1 MSGAK
6 APTVTGASLSKW
18 TMSYFAAALLSLLAA
33 EALMA
38 AGYGYPAD
46 GLQAPSTL
54 VVVHLS
60 AVGWLSLLMCGALF
74 QFIPV
79 LVNRPLAGARVMLP
93 ALLCIVPGLVSLV
106 SGFMAMDGLLETAA
120 PLLPMGGLLLC
131 TGFAFAAGSIG
142 LTLMRSRPLPIP
154 SAFVAAGLAGLLV
167 AVALGFVFTQ
177 VLGGTLAAPVFAH
190 IAARGVPIHAAAG
203 LGGWLAMC
211 AVGVSYRLFPMFL
224 LSPDAQ
230 GTGTRLAFL
239 FAAGAVATA
248 IAGGLAA
255 LYAGWP
261 MPDVMLVAAIA
272 AAGAAVFYGRDVI
285 NFYRARRRRDLEL
298 NMKVAALAFVSL
310 ALAVALPVVQAALG
324 KSDTA
329 IAASVYMAA
338 FGWLSGLGL
347 AKLYKIV
354 PFMTWLEC
362 YGPVL
367 GRAPTPR
374 VQDLVRE
381 ARAWPW
387 FVLYIASVW
396 AGTVAIALG
405 SATGFRMAAAG
416 TFAATAAIGVHL
428 VRARK
433 LSDVDGSR
441 RFPEGSLR
449 PSLLYS
455 LAPGRR

>member
-1 MSGAK
+1 M
-6 APTVTGASLSKW
+6 VV
-18 TMSYFAAALLSLLAA
+18 
-33 EALMA
+33 
-38 AGYGYPAD
+38 GYGYPAD
-46 GLQAPSTL
+46 GLRTPATL

-79 LVNRPLAGARVMLP
+79 LVNRPLAWAGLMLP
-93 ALLCIVPGLVSLV
+93 ALLFIVTGLASLV
-106 SGFMAMDGLLETAA
+106 SGFMAMDGFVDTNA

-131 TGFAFAAGSIG
+131 AGFAMAAASLG
-142 LTLMRSRPLPIP
+142 LTLMRSRPLPIA
-154 SAFVAAGLAGLLV
+154 SAFVAAGLAGLVV
-167 AVALGFVFTQ
+167 AAALGFVFTQ
-177 VLGGTLAAPVFAH
+177 VLGGTMSAPVFAD

-230 GTGTRLAFL
+230 GPGTRLAFL
-239 FAAGAVATA
+239 LAAGAAATA
-248 IAGGLAA
+248 IVGGLAA
-255 LYAGWP
+255 VFAGWP
-261 MPDVMLVAAIA
+261 LTDMMLVAAIPA
-272 AAGAAVFYGRDVI
+272 AAASVFYGRDVI
-285 NFYRARRRRDLEL
+285 SFYQTRRRRDLEL

-310 ALAVALPVVQAALG
+310 ALALVLPGALAALG
-324 KSDTA
+324 TSETA
-329 IAASVYMAA
+329 VAASVYMAV

-381 ARAWPW
+381 ARAGPW
-387 FVLYIASVW
+387 FLLYFASVW
-396 AGTVAIALG
+396 AGAAAMALG
-405 SATGFRMAAAG
+405 SATGFRIAAAG
-416 TFAATAAIGVHL
+416 TFAATAAIAVHL
-428 VRARK
+428 VRARL
-433 LSDVDGSR
+433 LSDVDGAL
-441 RFPEGSLR
+441 RFPAGSLR
-449 PSLLYS
+449 PQLLFS
-455 LAPGRR
+455 LAPRGR